1 VAEDVQAPRERRDYY
16 MGVYTGG
23 VSGTPETSRFYRHLF
38 GGGRGYMAL
47 FSGRRSSD
55 GGLEQTESRYFEYPS
70 GASEA
75 LRHAAGQSQAGREV
89 YHCCHLLA
97 GKRRIK
103 ANAGEVFAL
112 WGDLDGVDI
121 PNDPLE
127 PTAVIE
133 SSPGRFHIYYRLTA
147 AIPPEVAEEL
157 NKRLARKIGADPSG
171 FDLTQLLRVPNTTN
185 NKYPDAPTVEIK
197 ALDAGRSYSPAELDK
212 MLPEIEEPN
221 QSGGRTPPSG
231 EPPVQLN
238 DRGLRVWCGEDP
250 KLKDSGELD
259 RSGSLMKIGRALY
272 DSGANREVIERAL
285 EERDGSIGWHK
296 YTGRRDAGV
305 RYSEIVDELE
315 RPGRNGHVAFSVGKG
330 REERKADD
338 GESEKIFNTDLG
350 NSRRFVRRFR
360 EIVRFCYPWE
370 SWIIY
375 DGKRWKPDT
384 SGEIQRLGKEI
395 TKVILREAA
404 AAPDDDTRKALAKHA
419 LATQSATR
427 IRDMLALAKSDVPV
441 QPEDFDQDP
450 YLLNVTNGTLD
461 LRTGEL
467 RPHDRGDFMTRLA
480 PVEFD
485 PEAIAPTWT
494 AFLERVLPSKDVRTF
509 LQRLAG
515 YTLTGDVSE
524 HVLPVLYGVGA
535 NGKSTAVNAILEAVG
550 EYGIQAAPEILMAKR
565 GGHPTEVADLFGCR
579 FASVTEVEDGRRLNE
594 ALVKQITGGDRI
606 RARRMR
612 QDFWEFSPT
621 HKVILSVNHKPEI
634 RGTDTGIWRRIRL
647 VPFTEVVPLAE
658 QDTKL
663 PEKLRREL
671 PGILRWM
678 AAGCLEWQSEGL
690 NTPAAVTT
698 ATDEYREDMDSLGEF
713 LSGCCLQGSSL
724 SASAKSLWSAYRNWS
739 KDNNEHEGTQKRF
752 GTRLRERGFLN
763 DRDSRTGRKA
773 WFGLSLSEEGRQ
785 YAEQSLNDSNT
796 LFAGK
801 TQNPEPSEPK
811 NDISSLKNN
820 PHVTMSKKGS
830 DGSDGS
836 VETSEPD
843 DDLPNF
849 GPSAHDR
856 KLAERTAEAE
866 WEGSY

>member
-1 VAEDVQAPRERRDYY
+1 VSSARAAAVGYRRGGWCPIPIKEGSKRPALARLAPYLDRAATDEELRSWSWRGVGIVTGRLSGVLVLDVDGPEGQAELKKHGHPPTPMARTPSGGTHLYFRHPERHVRTGIRVGPGLDVKAAGGFVVAPPSMGPNGRPYEWIISPEDAEPAAPPEWLMRLIGPRERK
-16 MGVYTGG
+16 GPAPPVGEQI
-23 VSGTPETSRFYRHLF
+23 PP
-38 GGGRGYMAL
+38 
-47 FSGRRSSD
+47 GRRNKDLLSIA
-55 GGLEQTESRYFEYPS
+55 GTMRRRGMGEAEILAALQVTNARRCEPPLEAEEVAKIAASAARYEPT
-70 GASEA
+70 
-75 LRHAAGQSQAGREV
+75 
-89 YHCCHLLA
+89 
-97 GKRRIK
+97 
-103 ANAGEVFAL
+103 
-112 WGDLDGVDI
+112 GDVVDI
-121 PNDPLE
+121 
-127 PTAVIE
+127 
-133 SSPGRFHIYYRLTA
+133 
-147 AIPPEVAEEL
+147 
-157 NKRLARKIGADPSG
+157 SG
-171 FDLTQLLRVPNTTN
+171 
-185 NKYPDAPTVEIK
+185 
-197 ALDAGRSYSPAELDK
+197 
-212 MLPEIEEPN
+212 
-221 QSGGRTPPSG
+221 
-231 EPPVQLN
+231 
-238 DRGLRVWCGEDP
+238 
-250 KLKDSGELD
+250 
-259 RSGSLMKIGRALY
+259 
-272 DSGANREVIERAL
+272 
-285 EERDGSIGWHK
+285 
-296 YTGRRDAGV
+296 
-305 RYSEIVDELE
+305 
-315 RPGRNGHVAFSVGKG
+315 NGHVAFSVGKG

-467 RPHDRGDFMTRLA
+467 RPHDRGDFMTKLA
-480 PVEFD
+480 PVEYD
-485 PEAIAPTWT
+485 PEAEAPTWT

-524 HVLPVLYGVGA
+524 HVLAVFFGVGA
-535 NGKSTAVNAILEAVG
+535 NGKSTAVNAMLETVG

-579 FASVTEVEDGRRLNE
+579 LASVTEVEDGRRLNE

-647 VPFTEVVPLAE
+647 IPFTEVVPLAE
-658 QDTKL
+658 QDRRL

-678 AAGCLEWQSEGL
+678 VEGCLAWQREGL

-713 LSGCCLQGSSL
+713 LSGCCLQGPSL

-801 TQNPEPSEPK
+801 TQNPEPSDPK